1 MFFLR
6 RWANT
11 YLTRN
16 TSLRTTDTA
25 RASQLLLRQ
34 LTSMNDWIVCSEKAL
49 NSLKIA
55 VTCVANRPLAR
66 RPHRFAR
73 SLFRRFAANPEPW
86 QACEATSRAWCIAIY
101 LYFGNGPPLFGT
113 LSMRSPL
120 TSLARSPQITSGL
133 GAHSS
138 LGSFA
143 RSLVADHIWAW
154 AGGFIC
160 HLSFFSSIEI
170 LDLNRFLL
178 DLWI

>member
-1 MFFLR
+1 METSRLKMAIGTATPPLRSLAVSPLR
-6 RWANT
+6 R
-11 YLTRN
+11 
-16 TSLRTTDTA
+16 
-25 RASQLLLRQ
+25 
-34 LTSMNDWIVCSEKAL
+34 K
-49 NSLKIA
+49 
-55 VTCVANRPLAR
+55 
-66 RPHRFAR
+66 
-73 SLFRRFAANPEPW
+73 
-86 QACEATSRAWCIAIY
+86 SRALA
-101 LYFGNGPPLFGT
+101 GPRSNVPSLMHCDLFVFWQWFT
-113 LSMRSPL
+113 YVWHLVDAVS
-120 TSLARSPQITSGL
+120 TNFARSPQITSGL